1 MNPTLLAV
9 MLFLASIYAA
19 AAQFNGCPPGLC
31 SGSNGMGNSGGG
43 FNGGGAPATPLVSC
57 ASTGIFNL
65 SNVCNDIYFI
75 GALK

>member
-1 MNPTLLAV
+1 MKTRIAALLLLALLSALISTDV
-9 MLFLASIYAA
+9 DARTFWLGREGLGMGKLGAA
-19 AAQFNGCPPGLC
+19 G
-31 SGSNGMGNSGGG
+31 SKGSNGT
-43 FNGGGAPATPLVSC
+43 APGC

>member
-1 MNPTLLAV
+1 MRTLVVLLTLLAGV
-9 MLFLASIYAA
+9 YAA
-19 AAQFNGCPPGLC
+19 HAFGL
-31 SGSNGMGNSGGG
+31 GEGNRFGRLGVAG
-43 FNGGGAPATPLVSC
+43 KKGVAGPPLVSC